1 MKQTLSILLLAALL
15 TTSCSKSSSPTEDPK
30 PEEPTVL
37 LSKVINNTTGDTDFG
52 KPIIEFTYNGKQ
64 LTKATIYNYSIT
76 PDVETNIFVYD
87 GNGKLTG
94 TTISHT
100 MSNTYDFAKSTITLN
115 GTNVGNIKFY
125 KTGNAVAA
133 EHTLTYSNGNLTKW
147 FNPNEVEISYQYD
160 ANGNNTK
167 QDATEYSNG
176 NATNYKY
183 TITNK
188 SFDDKK
194 NLTKALP
201 YWIYFRAYLQ
211 DHGLSYT
218 PGTHNPV
225 SVDDDG
231 TENVYSYTYNS
242 YGYPATMTVS
252 GGNRTESYTYEYTE
266 EK

>member
-1 MKQTLSILLLAALL
+1 MKRSILLAFAALTL
-15 TTSCSKSSSPTEDPK
+15 FSCSKSSSTNEEPK

-37 LSKVINNTTGDTDFG
+37 LTKIINNTTGDTYYG
-52 KPIIEFTYNGKQ
+52 KPIMEFTYNGKQ
-64 LTKATIYNYSIT
+64 LTKSTIYHYSIT

-87 GNGKLTG
+87 GRGILTG

-100 MSNTYDFAKSTITLN
+100 RSNTYDYAKSTVTLS
-115 GTNVGNIKFY
+115 GSNVGNIKFY
-125 KTGNAVAA
+125 KSGNVLGA

-147 FNPNEVEISYQYD
+147 FNPNEVEINYQYD

-194 NLTKALP
+194 NLTNALP

-211 DHGLSYT
+211 EHGLSYT
-218 PGTHNPV
+218 PGAHNPV
-225 SVDDDG
+225 SFNDDG
-231 TENVYSYTYNS
+231 SEKVYSYTYNS
-242 YGYPATMTVS
+242 YGYPASMTIS
-252 GGNRTESYTYEYTE
+252 GSGDTESYTYEYTE
-266 EK
+266 VN